1 MRRNNS
7 GFTLIELVI
16 VIVILGILSAFAL
29 PRFADL
35 SSDARVASI
44 EGAAGSMRSAAS
56 IARTACA
63 ADSTCDVNASDQSIT
78 LEGSSITMEFGAP
91 EASSDPEEGILAA
104 AQISGE
110 DYAITDGT
118 SGGTADAVNVAIDA
132 ESTGTGGDACSVEY
146 TEAVGT
152 GDGEGIDVTVY
163 DGGC

>member
-1 MRRNNS
+1 MLRNNS

-63 ADSTCDVNASDQSIT
+63 ADSTCDVNASGQSIT

-91 EASSDPEEGILAA
+91 EASTTVGEGILAA

-110 DYAITDGT
+110 DYEITDAT
-118 SGGTADAVNVAIDA
+118 SGSTAAVNVAIDA